1 MNEKLRKAITK
12 EKKNNLKSGILN
24 DLLTGNGNAFLNMSI
39 WFLFKGP
46 HVEIRSSN
54 SCAK

>member
-1 MNEKLRKAITK
+1 MKVESRKAITK
-12 EKKNNLKSGILN
+12 EKTNNLKNGILN
-24 DLLTGNGNAFLNMSI
+24 DLFIGMVNKPLNMPI

-46 HVEIRSSN
+46 QVKIISSN